1 MKNLGLY
8 IIIDPNNIGKADL
21 YNLAKEIIEAGA
33 DTIQLRNKKSG
44 DKEVIVQAN
53 LIKALCD
60 ANDTILI
67 INDRVNVAI
76 ETKPDGIHLGREDM
90 DVNECRKIFGN
101 DFIIGNSN
109 ATKDEALLSSKLN
122 LNYVAIGSLFETTTK
137 KDTIPSSI
145 NVIKDLKDTK
155 FKLPI
160 VGIGGINKERA
171 KKVLESGAD
180 SLCISSAV
188 TLSDNPRKEV
198 LDIKKVMKK
207 YGK

>member
-8 IIIDPNNIGKADL
+8 IIIDPNNIRNAGL

-33 DTIQLRNKKSG
+33 DTIQLRNKESN
-44 DKEVIVQAN
+44 DQEMIAQAN
-53 LIKALCD
+53 LVKTLCR
-60 ANDTILI
+60 ANDTLFI
-67 INDRVNVAI
+67 INDRINVAL

-90 DVNECRKIFGN
+90 DVNQCRKIFGD

-109 ATKDEALLSSKLN
+109 ATKQEAILSSKLN

-198 LDIKKVMKK
+198 LDIKKIMKK

>member
-8 IIIDPNNIGKADL
+8 IIIDPNNIRNAGL

-33 DTIQLRNKKSG
+33 DTIQLRNKES
-44 DKEVIVQAN
+44 DDQEMIAQAN
-53 LIKALCD
+53 LVKTLCR
-60 ANDTILI
+60 ANDTLFI
-67 INDRVNVAI
+67 INDRINVAL

-90 DVNECRKIFGN
+90 DVNQCRKIFGD

-109 ATKDEALLSSKLN
+109 ATKQEAILSSKLN

-198 LDIKKVMKK
+198 LDIKKIMKK

>member
-8 IIIDPNNIGKADL
+8 IIIDPNNIRNAGL

-33 DTIQLRNKKSG
+33 DTIQLRNKESN
-44 DKEVIVQAN
+44 DQEMIAQAN
-53 LIKALCD
+53 LVKTLCR
-60 ANDTILI
+60 ANDTLFI
-67 INDRVNVAI
+67 INDRINVAL

-90 DVNECRKIFGN
+90 DVNQCRKIFGD

-109 ATKDEALLSSKLN
+109 ATKQEAILSSKLN

-145 NVIKDLKDTK
+145 NVIKDLKDNK
-155 FKLPI
+155 FILPI

-171 KKVLESGAD
+171 RKVLEFGAD

-188 TLSDNPRKEV
+188 TLSGNPRKEV
-198 LDIKKVMKK
+198 LDIKKIMRE